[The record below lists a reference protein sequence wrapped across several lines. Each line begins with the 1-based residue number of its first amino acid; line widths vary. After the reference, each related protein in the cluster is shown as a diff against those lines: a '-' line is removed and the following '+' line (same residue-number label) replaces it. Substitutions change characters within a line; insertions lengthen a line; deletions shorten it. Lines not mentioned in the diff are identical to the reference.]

1 MRQTNAPS
9 TWARPT
15 LRVTAVA
22 NRKAFGAFLQVP
34 FRIFRDDRSW
44 VPPLLLERRQA
55 LDPAKNPYFAHAEVG
70 YWIAERGGEPV
81 GRISAQIDH
90 AYLDRHRDATGHFG
104 LLDGEDDPEVFRL
117 LLGTA
122 EAWLRERGLRRITG
136 PFSLSINEESGLLVD
151 GFDTPPMIMMGH
163 ARPYYQAHVERAGY
177 RKCQD
182 LLAYRYAMDTPVPAA
197 IAQLIARLKANP
209 RIALRPLRKTHYRED
224 LATALAIFND
234 AWADNW
240 GFVPLS
246 EAEIAHAAASLR
258 PLIREDL
265 VWFAAVDSVPAAMI
279 VILPNLNEAIADL
292 GGRLL
297 PFGWAKLLWRLK
309 GGQLTTAR
317 VPLMGVR
324 RAFASTALGAA
335 LAFAVIDAARH
346 GALRAG
352 FPYVEMSWILE
363 DNLPMRRIIDRAGGR
378 VYKTYRIYEKALV

>member
-1 MRQTNAPS
+1 MSAS
-9 TWARPT
+9 TP
-15 LRVTAVA
+15 RVVAVSG
-22 NRKAFGAFLQVP
+22 RKAFDTFLQVP
-34 FRIFRDDRSW
+34 FRIFRYDRSW

-55 LDPAKNPYFAHAEVG
+55 LDPAKNPYFAHAEVR
-70 YWIAERGGEPV
+70 YWLAECDGEPV
-81 GRISAQIDH
+81 GRISAQIDR
-90 AYLDRHRDATGHFG
+90 ACLDRYHDATGHFG
-104 LLDGEDDPEVFRL
+104 LLDGDNDPEVFRL

-122 EAWLRERGLRRITG
+122 EAWLREHGLRRITG

-163 ARPYYQAHVERAGY
+163 AAPYYQAHIEQAGY
-177 RKCQD
+177 RKSKD
-182 LLAYRYAMDTPVPAA
+182 LLAYWYDMATPVPAA
-197 IAQLIARLKANP
+197 IAQLIERLKANP
-209 RIALRPLRKTHYRED
+209 RIVLRPLRKARYRED

-265 VWFAAVDSVPAAMI
+265 VWFAEVDGVPAAM
-279 VILPNLNEAIADL
+279 VVVLPNLNEAIADL

-309 GGQLTTAR
+309 AGHLTTAR

-324 RAFASTALGAA
+324 KAFSSTVQGAA

-352 FPYVEMSWILE
+352 FRYVEMSWILE
-363 DNLPMRRIIDRAGGR
+363 DNLPMRRIIDRVGGQ